1 MKIRKLYYYI
11 YIIVIVIWILAPF
24 QNAKLFVSPILE
36 GREGTRITL
45 SWSDDSD
52 LNGSVASD
60 IGEESI
66 RLPLTPDV
74 TKATKNYKI
83 NISPLTSDE
92 RIILKEMTIYRNGLN
107 VKTISGEDLI
117 SYVLQTEDIVEM
129 TPLGMTLGTYTDKC
143 EFLLNETFSQLLY
156 ELSSTVL
163 EERLIVCAAFTIIY
177 WFIITI
183 LSILEKKHGK
193 SRIILVKDENEAQE
207 RVIRGVKVRQNDCQ
221 RFFAD
226 IRKYAY
232 FIFYSA
238 KTDLKA
244 EVANSYLNW
253 IWWVLEPLCSMLVY
267 TFVFGNLMKNSTEY
281 YSVFV
286 YSSLLMWNFFNHVVL
301 YSVKAV
307 RSNRDIVTKVYMPK
321 YVLVLSNMLLNG
333 FKLLISLVILAA
345 LMLVM
350 HVKVTTTILY
360 ILPVYLVMFLVTF
373 GISTI
378 FMHFGVFVDDLSYA
392 VSIAMQMLFF
402 LSGIFYEISGFI
414 PVGGELLMAINP
426 IAFLVDTMRGALL
439 YGRTPDFLILGIW
452 AVLGLLA
459 SVWGIHLVYKYENSY
474 VKIV

>member
-117 SYVLQTEDIVEM
+117 SYVLQTEDIVEL

-177 WFIITI
+177 WFIIAT

-193 SRIILVKDENEAQE
+193 SRIIIVKDENEAQE
-207 RVIRGVKVRQNDCQ
+207 RIVRGVKVRQNDCQ

-226 IRKYAY
+226 MRKYAY

-307 RSNRDIVTKVYMPK
+307 RSNRDIVTKV
-321 YVLVLSNMLLNG
+321 
-333 FKLLISLVILAA
+333 
-345 LMLVM
+345 
-350 HVKVTTTILY
+350 
-360 ILPVYLVMFLVTF
+360 
-373 GISTI
+373 
-378 FMHFGVFVDDLSYA
+378 
-392 VSIAMQMLFF
+392 
-402 LSGIFYEISGFI
+402 
-414 PVGGELLMAINP
+414 
-426 IAFLVDTMRGALL
+426 
-439 YGRTPDFLILGIW
+439 
-452 AVLGLLA
+452 
-459 SVWGIHLVYKYENSY
+459 
-474 VKIV
+474 